1 MFKLNL
7 NKLLKLLGKLNQL
20 YEKEKRKVVLNW
32 FMKLV
37 IVLTIP
43 DKSNPQLVESLRVA
57 LQLVLTQ
64 PLEPIHCQEVEPH
77 AFGNA
82 GLAGLAVPAEQNVP
96 AYPVASASYDVAFVP
111 HNPLVGGIIQ
121 REAVQLEF
129 KPQFRPKHCQ
139 EVEPPAFGNAGLA
152 GLAIP
157 AEQNVPAGYHVSEYE
172 YIPARLP
179 HEPATGSNISGSVP
193 RVALQ
198 LVLTQPLEPIHCQE
212 VEPHAFGNAGLAGL
226 AVPAEQNVPAGY
238 HVSV

>member
-57 LQLVLTQ
+57 LHEVFTQ
-64 PLEPIHCQEVEPH
+64 PLEPIHCHEVEPP
-77 AFGNA
+77 AFGKL
-82 GLAGLAVPAEQNVP
+82 GLDGDAVPAEQNVP
-96 AYPVASASYDVAFVP
+96 AYPVASASYNVAFVP
-111 HNPLVGGIIQ
+111 HNPLVGGIVQ

-139 EVEPPAFGNAGLA
+139 FIVCPVFGKLGLDGDA
-152 GLAIP
+152 VP

-172 YIPARLP
+172 YIPARVP
-179 HEPATGSNISGSVP
+179 HEPATGSNISGSVQ
-193 RVALQ
+193 RVALHE
-198 LVLTQPLEPIHCQE
+198 VFTQPLEPIHCHE
-212 VEPHAFGNAGLAGL
+212 VEPPVFGKLGLDGD

-238 HVSV
+238 DVSV